1 MSFGCGKFQPSVLEV
16 QTSSLVVG
24 MFEASNAFYTRPVLF
39 FQRYAIVPINGDG
52 EFTGDGSKGG
62 DLCMGLIG

>member
-1 MSFGCGKFQPSVLEV
+1 M

-52 EFTGDGSKGG
+52 EFSGDGSKGG
-62 DLCMGLIG
+62 DLCMGLMG